1 MRNLNLYDLIVC
13 DIDDTL
19 IYGFWTDLMR
29 HTWDMFHSPRLS
41 AILMALQD
49 WFNLYRV
56 NEKLRYMINN
66 SSTPIVFLTVRAESV
81 HTFNILNKILAP
93 ERAFELM
100 ALGTDYGFIEKPEFV
115 WQQLSDNPDI
125 LLIDDSDCIRANT
138 EDLGVDVLDP
148 RLLLEGYHV

>member
-29 HTWDMFHSPRLS
+29 HSWDMFHSPKLS
-41 AILMALQD
+41 SVLMALQD

-66 SSTPIVFLTVRAESV
+66 SKTPIVFLTVRAESK
-81 HTFNILNKILAP
+81 HTFNILNKILDP
-93 ERAFELM
+93 ERGFE
-100 ALGTDYGFIEKPEFV
+100 
-115 WQQLSDNPDI
+115 
-125 LLIDDSDCIRANT
+125 
-138 EDLGVDVLDP
+138 
-148 RLLLEGYHV
+148 

>member
-29 HTWDMFHSPRLS
+29 HTWDMFHSPKLS

-49 WFNLYRV
+49 WFNLYKV

-93 ERAFELM
+93 ERPFELM

-115 WQQLSDNPDI
+115 WNQLEENPDI
-125 LLIDDSDCIRANT
+125 LLIDDSDSIRDNT
-138 EDLGVDVLDP
+138 QDLGVDVLDP
-148 RLLLEGYHV
+148 RLLLEGYHA

>member
-66 SSTPIVFLTVRAESV
+66 SKTPIVFLTVRAESK
-81 HTFNILNKILAP
+81 HTFNILNKILDP
-93 ERAFELM
+93 ERGFELM

-148 RLLLEGYHV
+148 RLLLEGYHA

>member
-29 HTWDMFHSPRLS
+29 HTWDMFHSPKLS

-93 ERAFELM
+93 ERAFELK

-115 WQQLSDNPDI
+115 CQQLSDNPDI

>member
-19 IYGFWTDLMR
+19 IYGFWTDVMR

-41 AILMALQD
+41 AVLMALQD
-49 WFNLYRV
+49 WFNLYKV

-66 SSTPIVFLTVRAESV
+66 SSTPIVFLTVRAESI
-81 HTFNILNKILAP
+81 HTFNILNKILKP
-93 ERAFELM
+93 DRAFELI

-115 WQQLSDNPDI
+115 WSQLADNPDI
-125 LLIDDSDCIRANT
+125 LLIDDSDSIRDNT
-138 EDLGVDVLDP
+138 QDLGVDVLDP
-148 RLLLEGYHV
+148 RLLLEGYKA